1 MVCENVHVAAGFF
14 YGLPEQPIKSIKL
27 ENIQFT
33 YAKNPQEGI
42 PAMMSYLD
50 PMKAQG
56 LQFRYVDQVHLKNV
70 SIEKVQENMLVL
82 ENVNVF
88 KEE

>member
-1 MVCENVHVAAGFF
+1 
-14 YGLPEQPIKSIKL
+14 
-27 ENIQFT
+27 
-33 YAKNPQEGI
+33 
-42 PAMMSYLD
+42 MMSYLD